1 MKKRLISKMI
11 SLVKIPKISGRL
23 FSVILK
29 VNKTTMSMFSPVR
42 LIIFVAE
49 QIVNIHE
56 ATTLNNL
63 MGTTFSALIQFL
75 CFITW

>member
-1 MKKRLISKMI
+1 
-11 SLVKIPKISGRL
+11 
-23 FSVILK
+23 
-29 VNKTTMSMFSPVR
+29 MFSPVR

-56 ATTLNNL
+56 ATTLNSL

>member
-1 MKKRLISKMI
+1 
-11 SLVKIPKISGRL
+11 
-23 FSVILK
+23 
-29 VNKTTMSMFSPVR
+29 MFSPVR